1 MTLEFQGTTVFGRQ
15 SMNLQSSRIDAKTN
29 PVAAPT
35 RRAQNSGTVPPPRRL
50 ATYSYS
56 SFAPSSL
63 RKAGQHHH
71 TYALAHLPWPLQA
84 GSAMLI
90 TSIRVSQIL
99 RLAWALRPVP
109 DALHQSCACAIG
121 LRRAVCEAHACSI
134 MQSRSAQYM
143 HCNSLFCC

>member
-35 RRAQNSGTVPPPRRL
+35 RRAQTSGTEPPPRRL

-63 RKAGQHHH
+63 HRRSQHHH
-71 TYALAHLPWPLQA
+71 TQDPTGLLRPLQA
-84 GSAMLI
+84 VLQCFQDTAGLGVAVPQISA
-90 TSIRVSQIL
+90 
-99 RLAWALRPVP
+99 
-109 DALHQSCACAIG
+109 
-121 LRRAVCEAHACSI
+121 
-134 MQSRSAQYM
+134 
-143 HCNSLFCC
+143 